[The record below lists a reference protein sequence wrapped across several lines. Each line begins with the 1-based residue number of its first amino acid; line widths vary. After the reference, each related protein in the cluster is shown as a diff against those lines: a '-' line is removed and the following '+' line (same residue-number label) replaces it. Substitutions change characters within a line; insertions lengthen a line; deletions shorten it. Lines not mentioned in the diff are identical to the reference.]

1 MIYTGLLSLLLAEYA
16 ANQKCSAVL
25 LCRFN
30 IPISG
35 NPSRRI
41 GLKQSFESFENIQF
55 FSFAGLWVAV
65 WVAAIATATATG
77 VCVRTDTDSRIQ
89 LDAGGGS
96 MSLPGQQSCCLI
108 VLAGRPVQYLCSRRA
123 GRPGGRC
130 AGASRAAHKGLLLG
144 GGWASCAVRSK
155 PSHSA
160 PLTHCSVADWQCF
173 VVVGADWTD

>member
-1 MIYTGLLSLLLAEYA
+1 MLHSSSLTISRFGLHGLSASQIRQNRSPRRLR
-16 ANQKCSAVL
+16 SARRGL
-25 LCRFN
+25 KYGR
-30 IPISG
+30 SG

-41 GLKQSFESFENIQF
+41 GLKQSFESFENIQS

-96 MSLPGQQSCCLI
+96 MSVPGQQSCCLI
-108 VLAGRPVQYLCSRRA
+108 VLAGRPVQYLCSRRV

-130 AGASRAAHKGLLLG
+130 AGARAGRHTKACFSAAAAGL
-144 GGWASCAVRSK
+144 RR
-155 PSHSA
+155 
-160 PLTHCSVADWQCF
+160 T
-173 VVVGADWTD
+173 

>member
-1 MIYTGLLSLLLAEYA
+1 LAEYDLYWLIVTLTGRI
-16 ANQKCSAVL
+16 CSQSKVLCRSAL

-65 WVAAIATATATG
+65 WVAAIASATATG

-123 GRPGGRC
+123 WRPGGRC

-144 GGWASCAVRSK
+144 GGWATPYVASPVTALRSLTAQWQTAG
-155 PSHSA
+155 SA
-160 PLTHCSVADWQCF
+160 SW
-173 VVVGADWTD
+173 